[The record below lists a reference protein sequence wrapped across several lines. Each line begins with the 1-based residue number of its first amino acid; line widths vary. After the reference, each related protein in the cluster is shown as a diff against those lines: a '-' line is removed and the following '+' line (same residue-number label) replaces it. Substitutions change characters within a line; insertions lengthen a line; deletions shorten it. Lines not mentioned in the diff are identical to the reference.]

1 MVSPGRFIPVAEET
15 GQIRALG
22 AWSLR
27 VACEQMAEWI
37 ARDIPVPTVS
47 VNMSAIQFQDP
58 ELVSQLATILH
69 QTGVPPERLIV
80 ELTETAMI
88 ENFDQTVTTA
98 TAIRNLGIGLSMDDF
113 GTGYSSLSNLA
124 SLPIS
129 EVKIDRSFMN
139 GFGSTGNVRQVVT
152 AIIRIGHTLG
162 MTVIAEGVEDAA
174 QCAGLRDIDCD
185 VVQGYYFGRPMTTA
199 SSTRGSGNAG
209 PKPSRSPDTHH
220 NPGFSPPRPCRPY
233 GTGRMPAWK
242 KPPRSSNSPAVPVR
256 GACNPWGG
264 RP

>member
-1 MVSPGRFIPVAEET
+1 
-15 GQIRALG
+15 
-22 AWSLR
+22 
-27 VACEQMAEWI
+27 MADWI
-37 ARDIPVPTVS
+37 ARGIQVPTVS
-47 VNMSAIQFQDP
+47 VNLSAIQFQDP
-58 ELVSQLATILH
+58 DLVSQLATILH

-162 MTVIAEGVEDAA
+162 MTVIAEGVEEAA
-174 QCAGLRDIDCD
+174 QCAQLRAIDCD
-185 VVQGYYFGRPMTTA
+185 VIQGYYFGRPMNTA
-199 SSTRGSGNAG
+199 SLDAWIRERRAE
-209 PKPSRSPDTHH
+209 PV
-220 NPGFSPPRPCRPY
+220 
-233 GTGRMPAWK
+233 PA
-242 KPPRSSNSPAVPVR
+242 A
-256 GACNPWGG
+256 
-264 RP
+264 

>member
-1 MVSPGRFIPVAEET
+1 MVSTIHVDAIHIWAVSAHSLLKQEWHKHFLT
-15 GQIRALG
+15 GTKPLQVQ
-22 AWSLR
+22 WSLQ
-27 VACEQMAEWI
+27 VACEQMATWI
-37 ARDIPVPTVS
+37 ARGVMVPTVS
-47 VNMSAIQFQDP
+47 VNLSAIQFQDP
-58 ELVSQLATILH
+58 ELVSRLATILH
-69 QTGVPPERLIV
+69 RTGVPPERLIV

-162 MTVIAEGVEDAA
+162 MTVIAEGVEEAE
-174 QCAGLRDIDCD
+174 QCQQLRAIGCD
-185 VVQGYYFGRPMTTA
+185 VIQGYYFARPMDTA
-199 SSTRGSGNAG
+199 SLDAWINE
-209 PKPSRSPDTHH
+209 RSAEPL
-220 NPGFSPPRPCRPY
+220 
-233 GTGRMPAWK
+233 
-242 KPPRSSNSPAVPVR
+242 PV
-256 GACNPWGG
+256 A
-264 RP
+264 